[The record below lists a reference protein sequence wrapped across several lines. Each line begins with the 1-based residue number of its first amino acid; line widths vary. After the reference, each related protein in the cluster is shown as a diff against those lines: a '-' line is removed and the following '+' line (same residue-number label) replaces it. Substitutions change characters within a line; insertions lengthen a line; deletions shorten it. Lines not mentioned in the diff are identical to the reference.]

1 MADQFGDPTGRQPG
15 QQPSQQPSQEAAM
28 LHGILATVHEGVLAA
43 DADGS
48 VEWANQ
54 AAVRIFG
61 HPLED
66 LVGRPL
72 TTLIAPRHHAD
83 LIAARRRASTGEP
96 VARLLLEGV
105 RRDGG
110 TFDMAVTPA
119 VRHDA
124 SGRVVGISAVVA
136 DLTDENR
143 LRQELTEALA
153 RADARF
159 DQSDTPQALLDLDTR
174 FVAINDAGCR
184 LLGLTRSAVLGLAAT
199 ELIGA
204 HEAER
209 VDDLLADLRAGRG
222 RSVSTELTAHLQGR
236 DVRLLVDASVVHDDD
251 HDPREIVVSARDL
264 TDVHEARR
272 RLAAQGHFFEALYRR
287 ATDVVVVTDRD
298 GRLTYVSPSY
308 EGVFG
313 QPASEVL
320 GKIGF
325 DFVHPDDVAASMEHL
340 EKLLAEPGS
349 SARRLSRARV
359 SEGDW
364 RWFDSIT
371 TNCLDDPD
379 IGGMVSNL
387 RDVTSEIEAQER
399 LRESEAR
406 YRAIVETAQEGI
418 VALAPDGSV
427 LFVNDKLAQLTG
439 VPVEEIYQRGLGGL
453 LDPIERERMHAR
465 LDVRE
470 QVGPEQYEVTY
481 RHPDGSHRTWSVAA
495 SPLFHDD
502 GTAMGAL
509 GMVSDV
515 TTSRAAEAELRHRA
529 LHDSLTGLPN
539 RALLV
544 DRLSM
549 AASRLARGT
558 SHGAA
563 VLFLDLDHFKLVNDR
578 HGHEAGDRLLAQVA
592 IRLRGAV
599 RDADTVARIGGDE
612 FAIVCENADEA
623 QVMMVAA
630 RVHRAL
636 AVSFDLDGEPLNVAA
651 SIGVALAPANPVE
664 DLLRLADAAMY
675 DAKQA
680 GRSRVSVYDGA
691 GDGVLHRRLEI
702 VNALKAALE
711 SESLTLGYQP
721 LVDLDTG
728 DLVGLEALLRW
739 RHPTLGDVPPIELVL
754 AAESAGLA
762 FELDRSVLLAAAHLL
777 VRLREQGDVADE
789 VAVWVNISAH
799 STHRPLDDLV
809 DEVVARSG
817 LPARCLGL
825 EITERALMDN
835 AQHSARM
842 LTWVAERGVR
852 VAVDDVGTGYTS
864 LADLHRLP
872 LSVLKIDRSFV
883 GDLTTVGEALAVA
896 RSVVGLAAATGL
908 TTVAEGVET
917 EEQAQA
923 LRELGCRVGQGFLWG
938 PAVPGDEVSASL
950 ARWRR

>member
-1 MADQFGDPTGRQPG
+1 MADQFSDPTHQGADPDL
-15 QQPSQQPSQEAAM
+15 SVDEADM
-28 LHGILATVHEGVLAA
+28 LRGILATVHEGVLATDPA
-43 DADGS
+43 GS
-48 VEWANQ
+48 IEWANES
-54 AAVRIFG
+54 AVRIFG
-61 HPLED
+61 HPLDD

-72 TTLIAPRHHAD
+72 TALIAPRHHDD
-83 LIAARRRASTGEP
+83 LVAARQRASAGEP
-96 VARLLLEGV
+96 VARLLLEGL
-105 RRDGG
+105 RRDTS
-110 TFDMAVTPA
+110 TFEMAVTPA
-119 VRHDA
+119 VRRDA
-124 SGRVVGISAVVA
+124 RGRVLGISVVVA

-159 DQSDTPQALLDLDTR
+159 DQSDTPQALLDLETR
-174 FVAINDAGCR
+174 FVAVNDAGCR
-184 LLGLTRSAVLGLAAT
+184 LLGLTRDDLIGLAAT
-199 ELIGA
+199 DLIGPDEVA
-204 HEAER
+204 QVADR
-209 VDDLLADLRAGRG
+209 IDDLRAGRG
-222 RSVSTELTAHLQGR
+222 RSLSTELTAHLQGR
-236 DVRLLVDASVVHDDD
+236 DVPLLVDASVVHDDD
-251 HDPREIVVSARDL
+251 QHPREIVVSARDL

-298 GRLTYVSPSY
+298 NRLTYVSPSY

-313 QPASEVL
+313 RPGSEVL
-320 GKIGF
+320 GKVGF
-325 DFVHPDDVAASMEHL
+325 EFVHPDDVAASRDYL
-340 EKLLAEPGS
+340 EQLLAEPGA

-359 SEGDW
+359 PDGDW
-364 RWFDSIT
+364 RWFDTIT

-387 RDVTSEIEAQER
+387 RDVTSEIEAQGQ

-427 LFVNDKLAQLTG
+427 LFANDKLAQLTG
-439 VPVEEIYQRGLGGL
+439 VPLEEIYQRGLGGL
-453 LDPIERERMHAR
+453 LDPVERERMHAR

-470 QVGPEQYEVTY
+470 HVGPEQYEVTY
-481 RHPDGSHRTWSVAA
+481 RHPDGTHRTWSVAA

-549 AASRLARGT
+549 ASARLARGT

-578 HGHEAGDRLLAQVA
+578 HGHEAGDRLLGQVA

-612 FAIVCENADEA
+612 FAIVCENADET
-623 QVMMVAA
+623 QVMAVAS

-636 AVSFDLDGEPLNVAA
+636 AVSFDLDGEPLHVAA
-651 SIGVALAPANPVE
+651 SIGVALAPPNPVG
-664 DLLRLADAAMY
+664 DLLRFADAAMY

-691 GDGVLHRRLEI
+691 ADGVLHRRLEI
-702 VNALKAALE
+702 VNALKEALE
-711 SESLTLGYQP
+711 GDALTLGYQP
-721 LVDLDTG
+721 LVDLATD

-739 RHPTLGDVPPIELVL
+739 QHPTLGDVPPLELVR

-762 FELDRSVLLAAAHLL
+762 FELDRRVLLTAAHEL
-777 VRLREQGDVADE
+777 VRLRRCGDVGDE

-799 STHRPLDDLV
+799 STHRPLDDLI

-883 GDLTTVGEALAVA
+883 GDLTTVEEALAVA
-896 RSVVGLAAATGL
+896 RSVVGLAATTGM

-917 EEQAQA
+917 EDQVRV

-938 PAVPGDEVSASL
+938 PAVPGDEVAASL
-950 ARWRR
+950 ARWRH